1 MDWGSSIFIIVVF
14 VFLGFYVATSVG
26 VQSIQENW
34 PQYRCNP
41 LYMPF
46 ASTLAPT
53 PTTASKNF
61 SFCMQDFMKSAAPA
75 LTQPFSYVQS
85 MTVALMGTMAEGQEK
100 TAEKQTRQGFSIS
113 NIFKQIFSVI
123 GGIIAQFKIMLIKLM
138 NAQAK
143 IMASMATLMYIVSA
157 VQYAFVSMWNG
168 IPGALIK
175 FMAGK

>member
-1 MDWGSSIFIIVVF
+1 
-14 VFLGFYVATSVG
+14 
-26 VQSIQENW
+26 
-34 PQYRCNP
+34 
-41 LYMPF
+41 
-46 ASTLAPT
+46 
-53 PTTASKNF
+53 
-61 SFCMQDFMKSAAPA
+61 MQDFMKSAAPA